1 MSPESLDLGRRDFL
15 TTGAAAMAGLIVGFH
30 VPAAGAS
37 TLQSPGGAPPPLPDP
52 NAFLR
57 IAPDDTV
64 TILLAHSE
72 MGQGVWT
79 GLAMLVAEE
88 LGCDWSKVRVE
99 HAPAAPAYFHTLMP
113 MQMTG
118 GSTTTWSEFDRYRQ
132 VGALARGLLV
142 RAAAAEWG
150 VAPAQCRAEN
160 GAIVSGDRRATFG
173 ALAEK
178 ARSLPTPAEIQLK
191 DRSAWARIGK
201 PTKRLDSPEKVT
213 GRALF
218 GQDVRFDGLKVALVE
233 RAPVFGAKVVSFEA
247 AAARKVPGVRAVVQV
262 PSGVAVVADQFF
274 AAREGRRALA
284 PTIKWSLG
292 AGGALDTEALRAQYR
307 EMAQRPGA
315 KAVAK
320 GDAAAALTKSAQRL
334 VAEYEGPFLA
344 HAAMEPLNCTVRLT
358 ANACEIWTGT
368 QFQTGDQAAAAQAAG
383 LKPEQVTLHTMF
395 LGGGFGRRAN
405 PASDFVT
412 EAVHVAKASG
422 LPVKVIWTREDDMRG
437 GYYRPHFLH
446 RVEAG
451 LGGDGLPMAW
461 RHTVVCQS
469 LSKGTP
475 FESDIK
481 DGIDGASVEGVVDSP
496 YLAGLDNHL
505 VDLHTPELPVTV
517 LWLRS
522 VGHTHTAFV
531 MESMIDE
538 LAHAAK
544 ADPVAYRRRLL
555 ANHPRHLGALNLAAE
570 KSGWGTPVA
579 AGRARGLAVH
589 ASFGSFVATVA
600 EVSVAG
606 AAIRVHRMVTAIDC
620 GICVN
625 PAGVEAQMEGGAVY
639 GLSAALHSE
648 LTLKQGRVQQGTF
661 NEYGVLRLSEMP
673 HVEVFIVPSAE
684 KPGGAGEP
692 GVPTAAPAVA
702 NAVFALTGKRLRRL
716 PFKLV

>member
-1 MSPESLDLGRRDFL
+1 MSPESLDIGRRDFL
-15 TTGAAAMAGLIVGFH
+15 MTGAAAAAGLIVGFH
-30 VPAAGAS
+30 IPATDAFARQAAGGPPAA
-37 TLQSPGGAPPPLPDP
+37 LPDP

-57 IAPDDTV
+57 IAPDGSV

-79 GLAMLVAEE
+79 GLAMLLAEE
-88 LGCDWSKVRVE
+88 LGCDWGKVRVE

-118 GSTTTWSEFDRYRQ
+118 GSTSTWSEFDRYRQ
-132 VGALARGLLV
+132 VGALARELLV

-150 VAPAQCRAEN
+150 VASAQCRVEN
-160 GAIVSGDRRATFG
+160 GTIIAGDRRATFG

-178 ARSLPTPAEIQLK
+178 ARALPAPAEVQLT
-191 DRSAWARIGK
+191 DRSAWTRIGK

-218 GQDVRFDGLKVALVE
+218 GQDVRFDGLKVALVQ
-233 RAPVFGAKVVSFEA
+233 RAPVFGAKVVSFND

-262 PSGVAVVADQFF
+262 PSGVAVVADHFY
-274 AAREGRRALA
+274 AAREGRLALA
-284 PTIKWSLG
+284 PTIKWDLG
-292 AGGALDTEALRAQYR
+292 ASGSLDTEALRVQYR
-307 EMAQRPGA
+307 ELAQRPGA
-315 KAVAK
+315 KAGGK
-320 GDAAAALTKSAQRL
+320 GDAAAALAKSSRRL

-358 ANACEIWTGT
+358 ASACEIWTGT
-368 QFQTGDQAAAAQAAG
+368 QFQTGDQAAAAQVAG
-383 LKPEQVTLHTMF
+383 LKPEQVSVHTMF

-437 GYYRPHFLH
+437 GYYRPQFFHH
-446 RVEAG
+446 VQVG
-451 LGGDGLPMAW
+451 LGDDGLPMAW

-475 FESDIK
+475 FESEIQN
-481 DGIDGASVEGVVDSP
+481 GIDPASVEGTVDSP
-496 YLAGLDNHL
+496 YLAGLDHHL
-505 VDLHTPELPVTV
+505 VELHTPESPVTV
-517 LWLRS
+517 LWMRS

-544 ADPVAYRRRLL
+544 ADPLDYRRRLL
-555 ANHPRHLGALNLAAE
+555 AKQPRHLGVLNLAAE
-570 KSGWGTPVA
+570 KAGWGTPLA

-600 EVSVAG
+600 EVSVQG

-620 GICVN
+620 GVCVN

-648 LTLKQGRVQQGTF
+648 LALRQGRVQQGTF

-673 HVEVFIVPSAE
+673 RVEVFIVPSTE
-684 KPGGAGEP
+684 KPGGVGEP

-716 PFKLV
+716 PLRLI